1 MDSNNV
7 KPPFGAEI
15 LSIQLVFKG
24 DWRVCLTTCYRV
36 GTSGLRTM
44 TKLIH
49 ILAKLKKF
57 SNYVVVGDFN
67 LYGVSWLSGVTTE
80 ALENKFLETFSD
92 IGLAKLI
99 EKPTHNQGRT
109 LDS

>member
-1 MDSNNV
+1 M
-7 KPPFGAEI
+7 
-15 LSIQLVFKG
+15 
-24 DWRVCLTTCYRV
+24 
-36 GTSGLRTM
+36 
-44 TKLIH
+44 
-49 ILAKLKKF
+49 AKLKKF

-67 LYGVSWLSGVTTE
+67 LSGVSWLSGVTTE

-99 EKPTHNQGRT
+99 EKPRHNQGRT